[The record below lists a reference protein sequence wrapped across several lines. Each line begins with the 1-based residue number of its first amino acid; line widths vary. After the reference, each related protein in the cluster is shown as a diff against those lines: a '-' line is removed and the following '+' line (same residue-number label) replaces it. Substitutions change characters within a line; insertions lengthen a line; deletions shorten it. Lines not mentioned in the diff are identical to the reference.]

1 MKKIAIHQP
10 NFLPWLGYFYKM
22 KQCDVFII
30 LDDVLVSDGKRN
42 SYFTQ
47 TNLKSVSGR
56 TLISLPQK
64 KHPLNTLIKNVLFA
78 ENYSFFRKKFF
89 KTLHMLY
96 KKAPYFQQ
104 HYEAIDQIFKISF
117 RCLYELNVELIR
129 YCAKCLNIECQMI
142 FASDLNSIQQKEAR
156 IIDLIKKLEG
166 DVYIS
171 GNGAKNYQKEEDF
184 DKNGIRLMYSDFKNQ
199 PYPQLYG
206 KFISGLS
213 VVDFLFNTNG
223 KNF

>member
-1 MKKIAIHQP
+1 
-10 NFLPWLGYFYKM
+10 
-22 KQCDVFII
+22 
-30 LDDVLVSDGKRN
+30 
-42 SYFTQ
+42 
-47 TNLKSVSGR
+47 
-56 TLISLPQK
+56 
-64 KHPLNTLIKNVLFA
+64 
-78 ENYSFFRKKFF
+78 
-89 KTLHMLY
+89 
-96 KKAPYFQQ
+96 
-104 HYEAIDQIFKISF
+104 
-117 RCLYELNVELIR
+117 
-129 YCAKCLNIECQMI
+129 MI
-142 FASDLNSIQQKEAR
+142 FASDFKLYTTKGGTYHR
-156 IIDLIKKLEG
+156 PHKKAGG

>member
-22 KQCDVFII
+22 KQCDVFVV
-30 LDDVLVSDGKRN
+30 LDDVLVSNSG

-47 TNLKSVSGR
+47 MTVKNTDGTALRV
-56 TLISLPQK
+56 SLPK
-64 KHPLNTLIKNVLFA
+64 RKHTGDILIREVIPS

-129 YCAKCLNIECQMI
+129 YCAQCLNIECQMI